1 MVVEIY
7 KPGGEQGSGE
17 EGGTGVYGET
27 QARQSVWIF
36 CKKARCSGNK
46 LKIISSWAH
55 RQWAGRLVSKFLLSC
70 MAKFIVL
77 PLIPVCWDLSVP
89 GWGMYVGT
97 VIAEFKELQGAGLSY
112 GTMVIQKVSAVNR
125 LTRVMETTV
134 EHTANVFISSC
145 YLSPLEKYWATLKG
159 FSLYSQSVRAKL
171 SVLGCWESVDTQ
183 RKRRRNTQNF
193 MNFSFLTSWLG
204 RTPLKRM

>member
-1 MVVEIY
+1 MKLERDHEWGKLVLRHGTHMKRDGEMMVEIY

-36 CKKARCSGNK
+36 CKKTRCSGNK

-55 RQWAGRLVSKFLLSC
+55 RQWAVRLASKFLLSC

-77 PLIPVCWDLSVP
+77 PLLPVCWDLSVP

-97 VIAEFKELQGAGLSY
+97 VIAEFKELQGAGLAY
-112 GTMVIQKVSAVNR
+112 EQWWFRKF
-125 LTRVMETTV
+125 L
-134 EHTANVFISSC
+134 
-145 YLSPLEKYWATLKG
+145 LST
-159 FSLYSQSVRAKL
+159 
-171 SVLGCWESVDTQ
+171 D
-183 RKRRRNTQNF
+183 
-193 MNFSFLTSWLG
+193 
-204 RTPLKRM
+204 